1 MLDAIDVCAG
11 VFLNI
16 GVYACGSIVLVVP
29 LIGQLGIADCDRLL
43 VGSAC
48 AKDGEVEDV
57 DNAIAGSGGI
67 WLCGGVLTCSS
78 ERLSAPD
85 VGQRI
90 AADGD
95 ALGFGD
101 GGRQDSEY

>member
-1 MLDAIDVCAG
+1 MLDTIDVRAG

-16 GVYACGSIVLVVP
+16 GVYACGGIVLVVP
-29 LIGQLGIADCDRLL
+29 LIRQLGVADCDGLL

-67 WLCGGVLTCSS
+67 WLCGGVLTCGV
-78 ERLSAPD
+78 ERLSTPSI
-85 VGQRI
+85 GQLI
-90 AADGD
+90 ATDSD

>member
-29 LIGQLGIADCDRLL
+29 LIRELGIADCDVLL

-48 AKDGEVEDV
+48 GEDSEVEDV
-57 DNAIAGSGGI
+57 DNAIAGSSQVLLYI
-67 WLCGGVLTCSS
+67 GV
-78 ERLSAPD
+78 
-85 VGQRI
+85 
-90 AADGD
+90 
-95 ALGFGD
+95 
-101 GGRQDSEY
+101 